1 MSGLVSFL
9 LFAAFF
15 YVMMRFGC
23 GRHVGHGG
31 HVAHGGHGGHGGHH
45 EERPPESGDPPTS
58 AIDPVCGMAVAAGAG
73 YSTTHQGAQ
82 YRFCSRECLG
92 KFDAAP
98 ERYKVTAPTPTEHGS
113 PST

>member
-31 HVAHGGHGGHGGHH
+31 HH
-45 EERPPESGDPPTS
+45 EDRPKESGDTSTS
-58 AIDPVCGMAVAAGAG
+58 AVDPVCGMAVAAGTG
-73 YSTTHQGAQ
+73 FSTTHQGAQ

-98 ERYKVTAPTPTEHGS
+98 DQYMVMAPAPTEHGS